1 MKRERSIAQKHFR
14 VVFASLV
21 IFSLLMGAAMPVAGH
36 AISLRGNYPACQN
49 RCLSEHAK
57 KIQIINER
65 YTREGNMQSFQ
76 DSIDIAVEQYA
87 ECIDECKMVL
97 PVK

>member
-1 MKRERSIAQKHFR
+1 MKREHSIAQKHFR
-14 VVFASLV
+14 VLFASLG
-21 IFSLLMGAAMPVAGH
+21 IFSLLTGVAMPVAVH

-49 RCLSEHAK
+49 KCLSEHKK

-65 YTREGNMQSFQ
+65 YTRDGNMRSFQ
-76 DSIDIAVEQYA
+76 DTIDIAVEQYV

>member
-14 VVFASLV
+14 AVFASLV
-21 IFSLLMGAAMPVAGH
+21 IFSLLMGVGNVSVLAY

-65 YTREGNMQSFQ
+65 YTREGNMRSFQ
-76 DSIDIAVEQYA
+76 DSIDIAVEA
-87 ECIDECKMVL
+87 ICGMHR
-97 PVK
+97 